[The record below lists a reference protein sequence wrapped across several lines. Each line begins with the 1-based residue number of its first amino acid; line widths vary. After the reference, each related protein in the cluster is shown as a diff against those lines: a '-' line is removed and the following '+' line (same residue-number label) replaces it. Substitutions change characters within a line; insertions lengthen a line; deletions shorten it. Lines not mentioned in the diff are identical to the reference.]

1 MKHLVT
7 RKENSAVEI
16 IITLTKEELTP
27 IKSGI
32 LKELAKKVEV
42 PGFRKGHA
50 PLDKVESNFADAIR
64 EELTETVLKAH
75 YEEVLKAENVN
86 PVSYIYNVKTE
97 NTNGDFQL
105 TFMLDEYPTVTL
117 GTYKGLEVEKRTF
130 EFKEEALTREID
142 ALVASKTTLVDAEA
156 GYKAVMGDTVNLA
169 FDGSID
175 GVPFDGGK
183 ADSHDLKL
191 GSKMFIDNF
200 EEQIVGYVI
209 GQEGEVNVTFPTEYN
224 HKPLAGKAAI
234 FKIKINAIKKTVKPE
249 LNDELA
255 KELGFESVADLTAK
269 KKEDVIKKEEMAI
282 ENEVIGKLM
291 AKISESSKVEIPH
304 SMVMREVEN
313 KVKEMEQ
320 HLSMQGANMEMYLK
334 MMGKT
339 MEQMTKE
346 MMPMSASKVKAD
358 IILEDIAK
366 KENLVITEEE
376 MTTKMV
382 EIAKMY
388 GMDLPKLEA
397 ELKKNNNLENFKAN
411 LNIDITLE
419 KAIKFLLAN
428 NSK

>member
-16 IITLTKEELTP
+16 VISLTKEELAP
-27 IKSGI
+27 IKTGL

-50 PLDKVESNFADAIR
+50 PLDKVEANFADAVR
-64 EELTETVLKAH
+64 EELTESILKSH

-97 NTNGDFQL
+97 NIDGGFQL
-105 TFMLDEYPTVTL
+105 TFMLDEFPTVTL
-117 GTYKGLEVEKRTF
+117 GEYKDLEVERRTA
-130 EFKEEALTREID
+130 EFKEEALTHEIE
-142 ALVASKTTLVDAEA
+142 ALLASKTSLVDAEE
-156 GYKAVMGDTVNLA
+156 GYKAAMGDTVDLA

-183 ADSHDLKL
+183 ADSHELKL

-200 EEQIVGYVI
+200 EDQIVGYVV

-224 HKPLAGKAAI
+224 HKPLAGKPAV

-269 KKEDVIKKEEMAI
+269 KKEEVIKKEEMTI
-282 ENEVIGKLM
+282 ENEIIGKLM
-291 AKISESSKVEIPH
+291 AKISESSTVDIPH

-313 KVKEMEQ
+313 KIKEMEQ

-346 MMPMSASKVKAD
+346 MMPMSAAKVKAD
-358 IILEDIAK
+358 IILEEIAK
-366 KENLVITEEE
+366 KENLVVTEEE
-376 MTTKMV
+376 MTSKMV

-411 LNIDITLE
+411 LNVDITLE
-419 KAIKFLLAN
+419 KAVKFLLAT
-428 NSK
+428 SK